1 MVLLFQIGYFTI
13 FALWLFLG
21 FSLSFMEGENSIDK
35 KYPEQSRLSE
45 KEERENRN
53 FRFLFYLLTLM
64 LGLPLIL

>member
-1 MVLLFQIGYFTI
+1 MVPLFQIGYFTI

-45 KEERENRN
+45 KEEREKQK
-53 FRFLFYLLTLM
+53 F
-64 LGLPLIL
+64 